1 MIHAKLTGDV
11 QAVVNTKETVKKAKA
26 AVKSAVFKVVRI
38 GAKTAKRSLIRNRT
52 GLLGKAIGSKVKV
65 YGEKT
70 TGIVGVRS
78 GFRTT
83 VSEIQQ
89 KGKRTVFTGI
99 RGTAKAIAAGKGVNI
114 KGNSFAGSEVTLGSK
129 KVSFRGLQAGDVI
142 WPGKYGKF
150 VEGGHPKGR
159 GKGAAKAFP
168 FVKPAFEE
176 SQQTAPALLTQDLQ
190 NQVGK

>member
-11 QAVVNTKETVKKAKA
+11 QAVANTKETVKKAKA

-70 TGIVGVRS
+70 TGIVGVKS
-78 GFRTT
+78 GFKT
-83 VSEIQQ
+83 
-89 KGKRTVFTGI
+89 
-99 RGTAKAIAAGKGVNI
+99 
-114 KGNSFAGSEVTLGSK
+114 TLGAGNATARGI
-129 KVSFRGLQAGDVI
+129 VFQSFRGKGKAIKIKGVKGLQTGDVLN
-142 WPGKYGKF
+142 PARYGHFIEK
-150 VEGGHPKGR
+150 GHDKGR

-190 NQVGK
+190 QQVGK